1 MPLPNTFANL
11 TTAQMVAL
19 DQNDAALGALGIIPC
34 TVAGSDALVLTPNAN
49 TPTVPAY
56 ANYQQFSGI
65 VTTNNT
71 TAGTARIGSLAILPI
86 YKDSPSGPIALTG
99 GELVQNNMFTLQ
111 YDSAL
116 NSGGG
121 GFHLASSTDS
131 DNYLPLSGGT
141 ISGNLTIVGVSTA
154 TVQLGSISSLATLNA
169 TKLLVGASA
178 ASVTRIL
185 SSLASVGFT
194 VLLANTTQDQPI
206 LVPGTLANDSIS
218 IGGPASITAGVG
230 FTGYVAAAGTV
241 NLRAMNV
248 TAASIAAFSVTVRA
262 TAIGF
267 T

>member
-34 TVAGSDALVLTPNAN
+34 TIAGSDALVLTPNAN
-49 TPTVPAY
+49 TPTVAAY
-56 ANYQQFSGI
+56 VNYQQFSGI
-65 VTTNNT
+65 VAANNT
-71 TAGTARIGSLAILPI
+71 TTGTARIGSLAILPI
-86 YKDSPSGPIALTG
+86 YKDSPTGPIALAG
-99 GELVQNNMFTLQ
+99 GELVQNNMITLR

-121 GFHLASSTDS
+121 GFHLSSSTGS
-131 DNYLPLSGGT
+131 GAYLPVTGGT
-141 ISGNLTIVGVSTA
+141 LTGNLSIAGASA
-154 TVQLGSISSLATLNA
+154 TVLLGSISSLATLNA

-178 ASVTRIL
+178 ASITRIL
-185 SSLASVGFT
+185 STLASVGFT
-194 VLLANTTQDQPI
+194 VVPANSTQDQPI
-206 LVPGTLANDSIS
+206 LVPGALANDSIS

-241 NLRAMNV
+241 NLRALNV

-262 TAIGF
+262 TAMGF